1 MYGLPVLPKILSPY
15 QICRLHTQ
23 RHAPLKFRF
32 VDGERG
38 RFEVHRLG
46 DFVSVPSQYYK
57 KKIRGKRTHL
67 TPDIKEVC
75 MKAKLNELFKG
86 ITQSKQRVSRITEQ
100 GNNWLVSFEN
110 QRLGSMY
117 ITARNSNDIAQ
128 EINRHAQFVGVSK

>member
-1 MYGLPVLPKILSPY
+1 MNSPKGILFKGGVINP
-15 QICRLHTQ
+15 HN
-23 RHAPLKFRF
+23 LKQQ
-32 VDGERG
+32 
-38 RFEVHRLG
+38 EVHRLG
-46 DFVSVPSQYYK
+46 DFVSVPSLTML
-57 KKIRGKRTHL
+57 KKIGARSPLAPYK
-67 TPDIKEVC
+67 KEVC

-86 ITQSKQRVSRITEQ
+86 ITQSEQRVSRITEQ